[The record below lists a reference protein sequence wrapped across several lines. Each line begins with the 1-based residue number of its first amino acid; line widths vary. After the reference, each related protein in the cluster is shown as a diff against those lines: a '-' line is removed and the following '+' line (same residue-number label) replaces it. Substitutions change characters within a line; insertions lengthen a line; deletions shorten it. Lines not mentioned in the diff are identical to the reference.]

1 MAKKKKLILII
12 AGILIFAVFVIL
24 AIVKNQE
31 KLIPVT
37 IETVEKG
44 KITSIVT
51 ANGKVEAKTKVNISA
66 DVMGRIVNMPVVE
79 GQVVE
84 KNQLLV
90 DIDKTQKITEVT
102 QMRAMLASARVDQ
115 EQASIDFQRKQKLY
129 DQNLISQAEYDLA
142 RTNLE
147 RAKAVVKQYQANLD
161 RSLDQLEKCTIRAP
175 MAGTITQLNSEI
187 GENVILGTMNN
198 PGTVIMVI
206 SDLSEIVVEAEVD
219 ETDIAQLALDQEVEI
234 FLDAFPD
241 TTFNGKVTEIGNAAK
256 TSLLTNQDQVTNFEV
271 TILFTDKVPNIK
283 PGMNASVDITTNI
296 RKDIIKIPI
305 QAVVMRNPTEDTLG
319 LEQDTSNDTTASIAD
334 TTKENKET
342 EDTDIDKEEKEV
354 DGVFLVEDK
363 TVKFVPVKT
372 GISDQQ
378 YIEIKSGLTEKQEIV
393 TGSYKTLRTLENN
406 DKVKAKGDKKSG
418 SSKAKTST
426 KKE

>member
-12 AGILIFAVFVIL
+12 TGVLIFAVFIIL

-37 IETVEKG
+37 IETVKKG
-44 KITSIVT
+44 KIISIVT

-90 DIDKTQKITEVT
+90 EIDKTQKLTEVT
-102 QMRAMLASARVDQ
+102 QMRAMLASAKVDQ
-115 EQASIDFQRKQKLY
+115 EQANINFQRKQKLY

-147 RAKAVVKQYQANLD
+147 RAKAVFKQYKANLD
-161 RSLDQLEKCTIRAP
+161 RALDQLDKCTIRAP
-175 MAGTITQLNSEI
+175 MAGTITQLNSEV
-187 GENVILGTMNN
+187 GENVIVGTMNN

-206 SDLSEIVVEAEVD
+206 SDLSEIVVKAEVD
-219 ETDIAQLALDQEVEI
+219 ETDIAQLALDQDVKI
-234 FLDAFPD
+234 SLDAFPD
-241 TTFNGKVTEIGNAAK
+241 TTFNGKVTKIGNAAK

-271 TILFTDKVPNIK
+271 TILFIDKVPDIK

-296 RKDIIKIPI
+296 QQDIVKIPI
-305 QAVVMRNPTEDTLG
+305 QAVVMRIPTEDKLD
-319 LEQDTSNDTTASIAD
+319 LEQNTSIDSTTSNTD
-334 TTKENKET
+334 TTKENKED
-342 EDTDIDKEEKEV
+342 EDIDNDKEKKEI
-354 DGVFLVEDK
+354 DGVFVVEDK

-378 YIEIKSGLTEKQEIV
+378 YIEIKSGLKEGQKIV
-393 TGSYKTLRTLENN
+393 TGSYKTLRTLKNG
-406 DKVKAKGDKKSG
+406 DKVKAKDGKKQG
-418 SSKAKTST
+418 KSKAKTSA
-426 KKE
+426 KR